1 MADVCHIER
10 VRKQL
15 VASGVDAMLIKSA
28 TMKKYLRTLTGSG
41 CKVLVTRDRAYLILD
56 GRYLIEARE
65 REHDLEL
72 VEHAQGADY
81 LSVVKK
87 LLNDVGAPALG
98 VEADQMSV
106 GEYLHARELGINL
119 TLLDDEIPLIRI
131 VKDDEEIAAVERAC
145 RITDEIYEDVLAD
158 LHLGMT
164 ECEISALLHYHALR
178 RGAQRMSFDVIVGS
192 GPRSALPHGRPTM
205 RAVAEHDAV
214 LMDFGIQYENYQS
227 DMTRVVFMGEPDSEM
242 RRIYD
247 VVLRAHLAGIEAMR
261 PGAVAEDVD
270 AAARAVIAD
279 AGYGDCFTHG
289 LGHGI
294 GIGDGNEWP
303 LLRPGSK
310 TVLEEGMIMSCEPGV
325 YVEGLGGV
333 RIEDD
338 VLVEHDG
345 PRPLNA
351 TPKALRIIDVKKGR

>member
-10 VRKQL
+10 VRSQL
-15 VASGVDAMLIKSA
+15 IASGIDAMLIKSG

-41 CKVLVTRDRAYLILD
+41 CKVLVTLERAFLILD
-56 GRYLIEARE
+56 GRYVIEARE
-65 REHDLEL
+65 REHDLEFI
-72 VEHAQGADY
+72 EHAQGADY
-81 LSVVKK
+81 LMVVQK
-87 LLNDVGAPALG
+87 LLNDLGVSVLG

-106 GEYLHARELGINL
+106 GEYLYARDLGIDL
-119 TLLDDEIPLIRI
+119 VLLDDEIPLIRI
-131 VKDDEEIAAVERAC
+131 IKDGEEIAAVERAC
-145 RITDEIYEDVLAD
+145 RITDEIYEDVLAE

-205 RAVAEHDAV
+205 RAVREHEAV
-214 LMDFGIQYENYQS
+214 LMDFGIQYDGYQS
-227 DMTRVVFMGEPDSEM
+227 DMTRVVFMGEPDPEM

-247 VVLRAHLAGIEAMR
+247 VVLEAHLAGIASMR

-270 AAARAVIAD
+270 AAARAVIED
-279 AGYGDCFTHG
+279 AGYGGCFTHG

-303 LLRPGSK
+303 LLRPGSR

-338 VLVEHDG
+338 VLVEHG
-345 PRPLNA
+345 GARPLNA
-351 TPKALRIIDVKKGR
+351 SPKALRIIDVKKG

>member
-15 VASGVDAMLIKSA
+15 AASGVDAMLIKSA
-28 TMKKYLRTLTGSG
+28 TMKKYLRTLAGSG
-41 CKVLVTRDRAYLILD
+41 CKVLVTRERAYLILD
-56 GRYLIEARE
+56 GRYAIEARE
-65 REHDLEL
+65 REHVLEII
-72 VEHAQGADY
+72 EHEQGADY
-81 LSVVKK
+81 LAVVHD
-87 LLNDVGAPALG
+87 LLSRLGAETLG
-98 VEADQMSV
+98 VESDQVSV
-106 GEYLHARELGINL
+106 GEYLHAGSLGLNL
-119 TLLDDEIPLIRI
+119 VLLDDEIPLIRI
-131 VKDDEEIAAVERAC
+131 IKDSDEISAVERAC
-145 RITDEIYEDVLAD
+145 NLTDEIFEDAVSELRI
-158 LHLGMT
+158 GMT

-227 DMTRVVFMGEPDSEM
+227 DMTRVVFMGEPDPEM

-247 VVLRAHLAGIEAMR
+247 VVLEAHLAGIAAMR

-270 AAARAVIAD
+270 AAARRVIEA
-279 AGYGDCFTHG
+279 AGYGECFTHG

-310 TVLEEGMIMSCEPGV
+310 TVLAEGMIMSCEPGV

-338 VLVEHDG
+338 VLIEHDG
-345 PRPLNA
+345 GRPLNA
-351 TPKALRIIDVKKGR
+351 TPKGLRVIDGMKG